1 MIDLKKKIPLGFN
14 SYARM
19 KKENYYVVDKSM
31 IIKDFLDRGN
41 AVTLMTRPRRFG
53 KTINMSMLSEFFD
66 ITKDSKQIFQDTKIM
81 KTDYA
86 LQINQYPTIFI
97 SFADAKRDA
106 VNVVRQV
113 KNQLQNEYNKYD
125 YVFINLTRIEDNRYE
140 KILNDLINTDND
152 NVGKIL

>member
-53 KTINMSMLSEFFD
+53 KTINMSMLSEFFRYYKGFK
-66 ITKDSKQIFQDTKIM
+66 TNLSRYKDYENRLCLT
-81 KTDYA
+81 
-86 LQINQYPTIFI
+86 NQ
-97 SFADAKRDA
+97 S
-106 VNVVRQV
+106 VS
-113 KNQLQNEYNKYD
+113 YNIYL
-125 YVFINLTRIEDNRYE
+125 FC
-140 KILNDLINTDND
+140 
-152 NVGKIL
+152 